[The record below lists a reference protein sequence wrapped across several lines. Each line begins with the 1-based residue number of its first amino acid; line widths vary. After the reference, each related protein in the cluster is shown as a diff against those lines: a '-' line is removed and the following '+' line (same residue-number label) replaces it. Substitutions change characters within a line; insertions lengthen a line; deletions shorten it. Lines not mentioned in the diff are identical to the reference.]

1 MMSSWTSGGV
11 WKTLSRRQ
19 VEHRVASA
27 GMGVIVVMP
36 LRVGRVEG
44 VEGQQRPE
52 PLAAFAGDQGLTRD
66 LAGYGQARAFDGVVG
81 VERMKRSTASAMRD
95 SIRAKSDETVIPR
108 GYPQGFTN
116 TRTAD
121 WQA

>member
-1 MMSSWTSGGV
+1 MDERGG
-11 WKTLSRRQ
+11 LEDLYRAGQ

-52 PLAAFAGDQGLTRD
+52 PLAAFAGDRGLTRD

-81 VERMKRSTASAMRD
+81 VERH
-95 SIRAKSDETVIPR
+95 ETVHR
-108 GYPQGFTN
+108 VGDAGLDQGQI
-116 TRTAD
+116 R
-121 WQA
+121 